1 MEGIQLLPTNKKYNC
16 NFLCIRFPDLE
27 YDIHIIKK
35 GQEGYSLNQPIID
48 FNKISQALTDTIE
61 AIKDEKDLSFTA
73 LEQLKNAQ
81 HDLQQAISFSFTSVH
96 K

>member
-1 MEGIQLLPTNKKYNC
+1 M
-16 NFLCIRFPDLE
+16 
-27 YDIHIIKK
+27 
-35 GQEGYSLNQPIID
+35 NQPIID